1 MDQLPSQSP
10 ASPPQSTTRGRQS
23 RRSRTGCWTCR
34 LKKVKC
40 DEIRPCCHRCS
51 RLRLLCR
58 YEDRRVPRQQDPH
71 ENVSQGTISQYLPEF
86 TSSPCSLE
94 LTAEDH
100 EAIRYFRTTF
110 ARLNHTK
117 NPDFSVYSIIFSI
130 AERQPLV
137 MRMLLAVGGRD
148 VESRRPSAQNSLLDN
163 RPQKSKAWAS
173 LHHYA
178 AALRCLADTLSVGP
192 DGQDLL
198 DLDTSFTLLYLMIL
212 YEQRYGDSECQ
223 GLAHHLKGAAAIL
236 SRRCRDMS
244 SQLAA
249 LRVCD
254 PPALV
259 EQNSTGTNSQLSLYT
274 ARVLIWISLCDSAAS
289 TYGVGSTFNDTLH
302 ELLGCSRPSSA
313 GSLQA
318 VADGVVVLHTYS
330 NPLFR
335 VMWGAN
341 YPQQELL
348 DDIENRSVFELTVC
362 CNQVR
367 HLLSKLA
374 LVKDDTERQQQLSI
388 TTSTMQA
395 MTTKYSELLQVAG
408 GLYPSTGSSQRLV
421 RNLRAITPQYHAVV
435 VLFAR
440 LAGDMGSPATTT
452 IDPSLH
458 IGSIVGLA
466 KQSFRHGGEEAAMR
480 VAWPLLVVALEEGTE
495 KHHEWIL
502 NRFRAMS
509 RLDANL
515 GRVCGFL
522 EDYLAL
528 GDKSANP
535 WLDPTK
541 WFRSRDGKLFV
552 V

>member
-1 MDQLPSQSP
+1 
-10 ASPPQSTTRGRQS
+10 
-23 RRSRTGCWTCR
+23 
-34 LKKVKC
+34 
-40 DEIRPCCHRCS
+40 
-51 RLRLLCR
+51 
-58 YEDRRVPRQQDPH
+58 
-71 ENVSQGTISQYLPEF
+71 
-86 TSSPCSLE
+86 
-94 LTAEDH
+94 
-100 EAIRYFRTTF
+100 
-110 ARLNHTK
+110 
-117 NPDFSVYSIIFSI
+117 
-130 AERQPLV
+130 

-148 VESRRPSAQNSLLDN
+148 VESRRPSAQNQLLDN
-163 RPQKSKAWAS
+163 RPQKTKAWAS

-223 GLAHHLKGAAAIL
+223 GLTHHLKGAAAIL
-236 SRRCRDMS
+236 SRRCRNMS
-244 SQLAA
+244 NQLAA
-249 LRVCD
+249 LRVSD

-259 EQNSTGTNSQLSLYT
+259 EKNIAGGNDQISLFT

-289 TYGVGSTFNDTLH
+289 TYGVGGTFNDTLH
-302 ELLGCSRPSSA
+302 EILGCSRPSSP
-313 GSLQA
+313 GSLHS
-318 VADGVVVLHTYS
+318 VADGVEVLHTYS

-335 VMWGAN
+335 VMWGSD

-367 HLLSKLA
+367 HLLSKLV
-374 LVKDDTERQQQLSI
+374 LVKDDEERQRQLVL

-435 VLFAR
+435 VLFTR
-440 LAGDMGSPATTT
+440 LAGDMGSPSTAT

-466 KQSFRHGGEEAAMR
+466 KQSFRHGGEEAVMR
-480 VAWPLLVVALEEGTE
+480 VAWPLLVAALEPGTE

-522 EDYLAL
+522 EDYLDS